1 VAAKRSFDRAGEN
14 VGNIL
19 ALEHLNLTVP
29 DQNLAAM
36 FYISGLGFTRDPY
49 VDFGVFNFNNMWVNV
64 GDQQFHL
71 PQGKPQVFRGVIGL
85 IVPDLDQLRWRLEQV
100 GRALKDT
107 QFAWRTMGDCVAM
120 TCPWGNQI
128 RCHAP
133 DDVMSLGIRY
143 LDMDVA
149 PGTAAGIARFYR
161 DVFAAPAT
169 CANGKAEV
177 QIGTNQTLRFV
188 ETDGVAPY
196 DGHHIAIYVANFSA
210 AHGWL
215 NAKSLVTEESDQH
228 QYRFQAIVD
237 PNGGNEKLCEIEHE
251 VRSMKHP
258 MWGRH
263 LTNRNSGQTF
273 LTFRR
278 GREAFVP

>member
-1 VAAKRSFDRAGEN
+1 MARKYDRGVED

-29 DQNLAAM
+29 DQATAAL
-36 FYISGLGFTRDPY
+36 FYVSGLGFTRDPY

-71 PQGKPQVFRGVIGL
+71 PQGKAQHFRGTIGL
-85 IVPDLDQLRWRLEQV
+85 TVPDLDKLRWRLDQV
-100 GRALKDT
+100 GKTLSGT
-107 QFAWRTMGDCVAM
+107 QFSWREAGDCIEA
-120 TCPWGNQI
+120 TCPWGNRL

-133 DDVMSLGIRY
+133 DETMTLGLRY
-143 LDMDVA
+143 LDMDVPA
-149 PGTAAGIARFYR
+149 GSAAGIASFYR
-161 DVFAAPAT
+161 DVFATPAT
-169 CANGKAEV
+169 SANGVAEV
-177 QIGTNQTLRFV
+177 QMGTSQTVRFV
-188 ETDGVAPY
+188 ETAGDAGTY

-210 AHGWL
+210 AHDWL
-215 NAKSLVTEESDQH
+215 NAHSLITEESDQH

-237 PNGGNEKLCEIEHE
+237 PKSSNDALVELEHE

-258 MWGRH
+258 MWGRR
-263 LTNRNSGQTF
+263 LTNRNSNQTF
-273 LTFRR
+273 LTFHR

>member
-1 VAAKRSFDRAGEN
+1 MATRKFDRHAED

-29 DQNLAAM
+29 DQTTAAL
-36 FYISGLGFTRDPY
+36 FYVSGLGFTRDPY
-49 VDFGVFNFNNMWVNV
+49 VDFGVFNFNNMWVNL

-71 PQGKPQVFRGVIGL
+71 PQGKAQRFRGIIGL
-85 IVPDLDQLRWRLEQV
+85 IVPDLDQLKWRLGQV
-100 GRALKDT
+100 GRTLSNT
-107 QFAWRTMGDCVAM
+107 QFAFECVDDYVSV
-120 TCPWGNQI
+120 TCPWGNRI

-133 DDVMSLGIRY
+133 DAAMSLGMRY
-143 LDMDVA
+143 LEMDVA
-149 PGTAAGIARFYR
+149 AGTAEGIGRFYR
-161 DVFAAPAT
+161 DVFDTPVT
-169 CANGKAEV
+169 SANGVAEV
-177 QIGTNQTLRFV
+177 QIGTNQTLRFA
-188 ETDGVAPY
+188 ERSEEVAAY

-210 AHGWL
+210 AHDWL
-215 NAKSLVTEESDQH
+215 EQRALITEESDQH
-228 QYRFQAIVD
+228 QYRFQKLVD
-237 PNGGNEKLCEIEHE
+237 PAKNEGVIAEIEHE

-258 MWGRH
+258 MFGRH

>member
-1 VAAKRSFDRAGEN
+1 
-14 VGNIL
+14 
-19 ALEHLNLTVP
+19 
-29 DQNLAAM
+29 M
-36 FYISGLGFTRDPY
+36 FYVSGLGFTRDPY

-71 PQGKPQVFRGVIGL
+71 PQGKAQVFRGVIGL
-85 IVPDLDQLRWRLEQV
+85 VVPDLDQLRWRLEQV

-107 QFAWRTMGDCVAM
+107 QFAWRTIGDCVAM

-149 PGTAAGIARFYR
+149 PGTATGIARFYR

-169 CANGKAEV
+169 CANGRVEV
-177 QIGTNQTLRFV
+177 QIGTNQMLRFV
-188 ETDGVAPY
+188 ETDAVAPY

-215 NAKSLVTEESDQH
+215 NGK
-228 QYRFQAIVD
+228 
-237 PNGGNEKLCEIEHE
+237 
-251 VRSMKHP
+251 
-258 MWGRH
+258 
-263 LTNRNSGQTF
+263 
-273 LTFRR
+273 
-278 GREAFVP
+278 

>member
-1 VAAKRSFDRAGEN
+1 VAAKRSFDRAVED

-29 DQNLAAM
+29 DQNTAAM
-36 FYISGLGFTRDPY
+36 FYVSGLGFTRDPY

-71 PQGKPQVFRGVIGL
+71 PQGKAQKFRGVIGL
-85 IVPDLDQLRWRLEQV
+85 VVPDLDQLRWRLEQV

-107 QFAWRTMGDCVAM
+107 QFAWRTFGDCVAM

-133 DDVMSLGIRY
+133 DGAMSLGIRY
-143 LDMDVA
+143 LDMDVPRGA
-149 PGTAAGIARFYR
+149 AAGVARFYR
-161 DVFAAPAT
+161 EIFATPAAH
-169 CANGKAEV
+169 ANGRAEV

-188 ETDGVAPY
+188 ETDNVADY
-196 DGHHIAIYVANFSA
+196 DGHHVAIYVANFSA
-210 AHGWL
+210 AHDWL
-215 NAKSLVTEESDQH
+215 AAKSLVTEESDQH

-258 MWGRH
+258 MWGRN
-263 LTNRNSGQTF
+263 LTNRNAGQTF